1 MARSPLSWSNA
12 QMRLIVTGIDQCN
25 RAFPTDNARF
35 LDGVIDE
42 IRTVTGRLY
51 GAKTYARLID
61 AVPTSMTVTRRPSMT
76 TIQKAIERAQAL
88 APAPLPADENASAAP
103 ASAFDVHTLRRAVEP
118 VVRDALGPVHELLAQ
133 LLVTRSSSDNE
144 AGAIQAGGQTMRVRL
159 TQTALEDAHARARR
173 LEEDN
178 GRLRRKLGQ
187 AEGRASIAETR
198 IAQLLEELH
207 GAIAE
212 SSNGARALAKV
223 AEQLRGTEQFL
234 KLQNDSGRLQA
245 TAEAD
250 ALRRHVKQLQ
260 ERVDHLL
267 LDNDQ
272 YRRALTKNPGR
283 SGQPG

>member
-1 MARSPLSWSNA
+1 MARTPLSWSNA
-12 QMRLIVTGIDQCN
+12 QMRLIVTGIEQCN

-42 IRTVTGRLY
+42 IRAVTGRLY

-61 AVPTSMTVTRRPSMT
+61 AVPASMTVTRRPSVT
-76 TIQKAIERAQAL
+76 TIQKAVERAQAL
-88 APAPLPADENASAAP
+88 APAPLPTDESASAAP
-103 ASAFDVHTLRRAVEP
+103 AFDVHTLRRAVEP

-133 LLVTRSSSDNE
+133 LVATRSSSDNE
-144 AGAIQAGGQTMRVRL
+144 VGALSAGDQTLHARL
-159 TQTALEDAHARARR
+159 TQTALEDAHARVRR
-173 LEEDN
+173 IEEDN
-178 GRLRRKLGQ
+178 GRLRRDLGQ
-187 AEGRASIAETR
+187 AEARASIAETR

-207 GAIAE
+207 TAIAE
-212 SSNGARALAKV
+212 SANGARALGKV

-234 KLQNDSGRLQA
+234 KLQNDSVRLQA
-245 TAEAD
+245 TSEAD

-260 ERVDHLL
+260 ERVDHLI

-272 YRRALTKNPGR
+272 YRRALTKHPGR

>member
-1 MARSPLSWSNA
+1 MARSSLSWSNA
-12 QMRLIVTGIDQCN
+12 QMRLIVSGIDQCN

-61 AVPTSMTVTRRPSMT
+61 AVPASMTVTRRPSVT
-76 TIQKAIERAQAL
+76 TIQKAIARAQAL
-88 APAPLPADENASAAP
+88 APAALSADENVSAAP
-103 ASAFDVHTLRRAVEP
+103 TSAFDVHTLRRAVEP

-133 LLVTRSSSDNE
+133 LLATKSSSSGE
-144 AGAIQAGGQTMRVRL
+144 AGACPAGDQTMHARL
-159 TQTALEDAHARARR
+159 TQTALEDAHARVRR

-178 GRLRRKLGQ
+178 GRLRREAGH
-187 AEGRASIAETR
+187 AEARATIAETR
-198 IAQLLEELH
+198 ITQLLEGLH
-207 GAIAE
+207 GTIAE
-212 SSNGARALAKV
+212 SADGARALGKV

-234 KLQNDSGRLQA
+234 KLQNDSVRLQA

-250 ALRRHVKQLQ
+250 ALRRQVKQLQ
-260 ERVDHLL
+260 ERIDLLL

-272 YRRALTKNPGR
+272 YRRALVEKG
-283 SGQPG
+283 GK